1 MNDLKKILVLSRL
14 TRHCREVLHQGVKLA
29 KMFGAELYVLHVI
42 HDPFGFEGWN
52 LPIASL
58 KEEYEKTKEDAKKKM
73 DLIVE
78 LEKGEGLTIKEMLKE
93 GKPVDEIIRVIED
106 EKIDL
111 LIMLSHQEGRL
122 EHFIFGR
129 TNEELTRRM
138 PCSILLVKQ

>member
-1 MNDLKKILVLSRL
+1 MNDLKRILVVSRL
-14 TRHCREVLHQGVKLA
+14 TRHCREVLHQGVTLA
-29 KMFGAELYVLHVI
+29 RLVGAELYLLHVI

-52 LPIASL
+52 LPITSL

-78 LEKGEGLTIKEMLKE
+78 LEKGAGLIIKEMLKE
-93 GKPVDEIIRVIED
+93 GKPVDEIIHVIET

>member
-1 MNDLKKILVLSRL
+1 MNDLKRILVVSRL
-14 TRHCREVLHQGVKLA
+14 TRHCREVLHQGVTLA
-29 KMFGAELYVLHVI
+29 RLVGAELYLLHVI

-52 LPIASL
+52 LPITSL

-78 LEKGEGLTIKEMLKE
+78 LEKGAGLIIKEMLKE
-93 GKPVDEIIRVIED
+93 GKPVDEIIHVIET

-138 PCSILLVKQ
+138 PCSILLVNQ